1 MSGRGGDE
9 KGQLKSKKRLFETKK
24 NDDTGG
30 LMFLFTVRL
39 RPLVAIVI
47 ITTLKEEVSRNSI
60 KVKKVQMMCMLGMD
74 SRVRKAPLFVC
85 SVKPKVYGESF

>member
-24 NDDTGG
+24 NDDTGW
-30 LMFLFTVRL
+30 LIFLFTVRL

-47 ITTLKEEVSRNSI
+47 ITTLKEEVSRNRI
-60 KVKKVQMMCMLGMD
+60 RVKKVHIMCMLGMD
-74 SRVRKAPLFVC
+74 SRVRQAPLFVS